1 MGNSVKL
8 ERKDAVAIVTL
19 NRPDVLNAVD
29 MAMRETLFPID
40 FFLCCQ
46 T

>member
-1 MGNSVKL
+1 MENSVKL

-29 MAMRETLFPID
+29 MAMREKIGRAHV
-40 FFLCCQ
+40 
-46 T
+46 